1 MSKDV
6 KVFFENYADDF
17 DAIYGTKNTL
27 FERIINKLFRKS
39 MKIRYENVIE
49 HCRPI
54 AGKTVLDV
62 GCGPGV
68 YSIALAEK
76 GAARVT
82 GVDFSAN
89 MIGIAKSRAA
99 VSGQSDRCEFIVA
112 DITACNFKKK
122 FDYTI
127 VMGVMDYIPGPVEFI
142 RHLIRHTEDKIF
154 LSFPEDKGILSAQRK
169 YRYKK
174 RCQLYMV
181 TEESLRNILKEA
193 TGAEFKIEKIS
204 RDFFVTIDLKR
215 PR

>member
-39 MKIRYENVIE
+39 MLIRYENVIKN
-49 HCRPI
+49 CAPI
-54 AGKTVLDV
+54 EGKTVLDV

-68 YSIALAEK
+68 YSIALAKK
-76 GAARVT
+76 GAAKVT

-89 MIGIAKSRAA
+89 MIGIAKSRATA
-99 VSGQSDRCEFIVA
+99 SGQSDRCEFIVA

-122 FDYTI
+122 FNYTV
-127 VMGVMDYIPGPVEFI
+127 VMGVMDYIPRPVEFI
-142 RHLIRHTEDKIF
+142 KHLIRHTEDKLF
-154 LSFPEDKGILSAQRK
+154 LSFPEDKGVLSAQRK

-181 TEESLRNILKEA
+181 TEESLRNIMKE
-193 TGAEFKIEKIS
+193 TTDAEFKIEKIA
-204 RDFFVTIDLKR
+204 RDFFVTIDLKSR
-215 PR
+215 R